1 MFLTKF
7 DGVTFQNQTI
17 YISGHAFV
25 RCRFVACT
33 LVLREAVYHM
43 EGCTF
48 ERCNWHI
55 DRMLLWG
62 QPEPL
67 KELKALIGLVEQ
79 NQIQHMNAANAESNA
94 APAGAAAA
102 PASSGK

>member
-7 DGVTFQNQTI
+7 DGVTFQNQTV
-17 YISGHAFV
+17 YISGQAFV
-25 RCRFVACT
+25 RCRFVACV

-62 QPEPL
+62 QPDSL
-67 KELKALIGLVEQ
+67 RELKALINLVEQ
-79 NQIQHMNAANAESNA
+79 NQIQHLKVANADSNV
-94 APAGAAAA
+94 APPGAAAV
-102 PASSGK
+102 PARTGV